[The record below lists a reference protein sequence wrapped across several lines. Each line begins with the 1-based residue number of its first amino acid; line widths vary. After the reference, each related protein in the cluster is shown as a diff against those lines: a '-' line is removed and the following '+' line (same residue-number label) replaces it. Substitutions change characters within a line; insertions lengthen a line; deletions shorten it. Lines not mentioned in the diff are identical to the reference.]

1 MKNKYTRALGDV
13 HLTEEFREKL
23 GSSLRASPLLTQPY
37 QEKKSPVKPLGYR
50 RKAYIAGVA
59 PPQRN
64 ADDRRS
70 ADHIHPQHPAAFA
83 HRQQRRAADEH
94 RDGLLH
100 ARVLLCRHIGAEHNW
115 YEAGWEYHR
124 RTHTTSKV
132 SAATTAST
140 TAPPFRVCPVP
151 PAWCRHTLFGIR
163 RMD

>member
-1 MKNKYTRALGDV
+1 MKNKYKPFADPAVSGEKITCEAAWVSAQSV
-13 HLTEEFREKL
+13 HSRVRRR
-23 GSSLRASPLLTQPY
+23 SS
-37 QEKKSPVKPLGYR
+37 
-50 RKAYIAGVA
+50 
-59 PPQRN
+59 N

-124 RTHTTSKV
+124 RTHHHLQSERRHHGFHDRPHP
-132 SAATTAST
+132 SASALYPRRGA
-140 TAPPFRVCPVP
+140 A
-151 PAWCRHTLFGIR
+151 HTLFGIR

>member
-50 RKAYIAGVA
+50 RKAYIAACAAAAVMLTIA
-59 PPQRN
+59 VL
-64 ADDRRS
+64 
-70 ADHIHPQHPAAFA
+70 QHPAAFA

-124 RTHTTSKV
+124 RTHHHLQSERRHHGFHDRPPP
-132 SAATTAST
+132 SASALYPRRGA
-140 TAPPFRVCPVP
+140 A
-151 PAWCRHTLFGIR
+151 HTLFGIR